1 MVGRFCAGAANLP
14 FWPMRNYYGSD
25 IPGANPR
32 IKSVKCPYTGDT
44 LATVPALRPDVTII
58 HAQRADQSGRSGF
71 LGRRRDL
78 HPGPEHDDQHL
89 PEILDKIVNKE
100 LGTLVLDNIEI
111 LFDQRLKQDPLRLL
125 QLMSRNRSVV
135 AAWNGKIEQG
145 RLIYAETG
153 HPEHRQ
159 YDDKDLLFIR
169 MNGTAT
175 IDSAHKN

>member
-1 MVGRFCAGAANLP
+1 MAIPPIVEPIQEKIKQSLHAAEGLYHRLVLLVGESGSRKTEVLREFAGEIGTVVINVNLQL
-14 FWPMRNYYGSD
+14 S
-25 IPGANPR
+25 AE
-32 IKSVKCPYTGDT
+32 
-44 LATVPALRPDVTII
+44 L
-58 HAQRADQSGRSGF
+58 
-71 LGRRRDL
+71 LGLTEKHRVL
-78 HPGPEHDDQHL
+78 HL

>member
-1 MVGRFCAGAANLP
+1 MASPPIVESIQEKIKQSLHAAEGLYHRLVLLVGESGSGKTEILRKFAGEIGTEVININLQL
-14 FWPMRNYYGSD
+14 S
-25 IPGANPR
+25 
-32 IKSVKCPYTGDT
+32 KE
-44 LATVPALRPDVTII
+44 L
-58 HAQRADQSGRSGF
+58 
-71 LGRRRDL
+71 LGLTEKHRVL
-78 HPGPEHDDQHL
+78 HL
-89 PEILDKIVNKE
+89 PEILDKIVHNE
-100 LGTLVLDNIEI
+100 QRTLVLDNIEI

-159 YDDKDLLFIR
+159 YDGKDLLFVG

-175 IDSAHKN
+175 IDQCT

>member
-1 MVGRFCAGAANLP
+1 MAEAIQEKLKQSLRAAEGLYHRLVLLVGESGSGKTEVLREFAEEIGTEVININLLLSAELL
-14 FWPMRNYYGSD
+14 GLSE
-25 IPGANPR
+25 
-32 IKSVKCPYTGDT
+32 T
-44 LATVPALRPDVTII
+44 
-58 HAQRADQSGRSGF
+58 QRG
-71 LGRRRDL
+71 L
-78 HPGPEHDDQHL
+78 HL
-89 PEILDKIVNKE
+89 PEILDKIVDKE
-100 LGTLVLDNIEI
+100 PVTVVLDNIEI

-159 YDDKDLLFIR
+159 YDGKDLLFVG

-175 IDSAHKN
+175 IEGAHKNEAV